1 MANAILTF
9 PPEYQVAPVVSQDEL
24 DDLIIQVEPEI
35 EDRPEWWLKATSGQ
49 LRAAVEKLL
58 LAYRQSLYLAQ
69 HGASMLPA
77 QHWLL
82 AETIAAN
89 YRQAWAYAEAMPT
102 VVTPALELFL
112 ANMDIEDEG
121 NARARYH

>member
-1 MANAILTF
+1 MAMSILPAQF
-9 PPEYQVAPVVSQDEL
+9 DVPPAVSQDEL
-24 DDLIIQVEPEI
+24 EDLIIQVEPGI
-35 EDRPEWWLKATSGQ
+35 EDRPYSLETTVGQ

-58 LAYRQSLYLAQ
+58 QAYRQSLYLAQ

-89 YRQAWAYAEAMPT
+89 YRQAWAYAAAMPT

-112 ANMDIEDEG
+112 ANMDIEGDG
-121 NARARYH
+121 GDASARYH